1 MSDRD
6 DVHVAKVR
14 VIRRLGTLQN
24 PLTTTNSNCPEC
36 GARLA
41 YLTKDAGST
50 VPCPSCGYNLV
61 LKHQPSAA
69 GKALL
74 LVMAMVAFFF
84 IYAAV
89 NWRM

>member
-1 MSDRD
+1 MFDYIDYESMVFALGCGLVSDSD
-6 DVHVAKVR
+6 WLH
-14 VIRRLGTLQN
+14 
-24 PLTTTNSNCPEC
+24 
-36 GARLA
+36 LA

-74 LVMAMVAFFF
+74 LVMAMVVFFS